1 MILTSFSYKY
11 PDVADIETRMIEI
24 TSDDRK
30 VPRWIYAINELYCT
44 DPKCDCAKVS
54 LNVMWPNEEIYY
66 FNYWFENP
74 NFYMNWWVWDM
85 DLAEEMSWL
94 TINDFEWEPSQSALF
109 MEIMEYVLND
119 KKYIDRLK
127 KHYKMMKESV
137 SLFEDTFT
145 NDEIVFFDDLN
156 PFIDIES
163 SSVSKKVKLKNKKK
177 KKLAN
182 KQKKLARKKKK

>member
-1 MILTSFSYKY
+1 
-11 PDVADIETRMIEI
+11 
-24 TSDDRK
+24 
-30 VPRWIYAINELYCT
+30 
-44 DPKCDCAKVS
+44 
-54 LNVMWPNEEIYY
+54 
-66 FNYWFENP
+66 
-74 NFYMNWWVWDM
+74 
-85 DLAEEMSWL
+85 
-94 TINDFEWEPSQSALF
+94 
-109 MEIMEYVLND
+109 
-119 KKYIDRLK
+119 
-127 KHYKMMKESV
+127 MKESV